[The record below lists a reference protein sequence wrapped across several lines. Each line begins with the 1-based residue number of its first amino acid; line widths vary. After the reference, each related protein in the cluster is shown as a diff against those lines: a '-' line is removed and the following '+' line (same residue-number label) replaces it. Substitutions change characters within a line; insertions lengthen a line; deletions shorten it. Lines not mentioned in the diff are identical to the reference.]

1 MICTKYKSTSKRIN
15 AAAAADDEDDVVA
28 DARTLTSLELSIRTN
43 THTLTCM
50 NYVVYFIR
58 IKRCTRQCEPSLDAQ
73 ACASASDEP
82 NIFLVENNGP
92 PALQPLCGC
101 GGGGGKGKPGQANMR
116 AMVSCVFRI

>member
-1 MICTKYKSTSKRIN
+1 MICTKYKSTRKRIN
-15 AAAAADDEDDVVA
+15 AAADDDEDDVVA
-28 DARTLTSLELSIRTN
+28 AARALTSLELSVRTN

-58 IKRCTRQCEPSLDAQ
+58 IKRCTRHCEPSLDAQ
-73 ACASASDEP
+73 TCASASDEP

-101 GGGGGKGKPGQANMR
+101 GGGGKAKPGQANMR